1 MNHLLTPRLRR
12 GKILN
17 SNIEIPAFA
26 GAASRRQAKQ
36 IKNFEFPNSKLLVPL
51 TLPLSPL
58 GRGRE

>member
-12 GKILN
+12 RKILN
-17 SNIEIPAFA
+17 SNFEIPAFA

-36 IKNFEFPNSKLLVPL
+36 IKNLEFPNSKPLVPL

-58 GRGRE
+58 GRGEG